1 MASDASNRRPKS
13 GVLPAKLRTL
23 VNDMKRFRIHRRE
36 KKGAK
41 GAMAE
46 PTSASEIL
54 LTPEST
60 KPIPSTHSSLP
71 AAANLAVQVTI
82 TFDEPLNY
90 SYTRNYETS
99 PSLQAT
105 EALCQ
110 GLLRR
115 VDHCCHELIT
125 RKDSTAMEYAAA
137 SGPDKPLRFEIQV
150 DIIRGWSEIWA
161 SRTFKSYQKQLLSVD
176 AAREIII
183 STHHIIGLFLRQ
195 HDEGF
200 VWKDGPV
207 RDDPLDEQGKFPH
220 RAGRVQPMSCVPRSY
235 FLEKSQ
241 SFELVPG
248 YTIAFSFTSRCQR
261 RKPSEWHTTVE
272 VNSGQTTPLNSIGI
286 ETLFFET
293 SYALEGVLRSE
304 RQAFEKVHSLCVSLD
319 GCKDCRH
326 HDNDGLELQFSITNN
341 LGPQFAHLER
351 TIHCNSNLSFHS
363 DVQECLRFVGKVE
376 TALAQVRD
384 TADDTINRM
393 NDLEF
398 RIIELRGHG
407 WSLDEPLIFVLDSSK
422 SFPQRDA
429 VAILDRIQAG
439 IADILRGNAISVR
452 MTAHK
457 RGHFILDKTFVAREP
472 FESTEKKKAKQS
484 RKSKAYV
491 LDRLQQRVEKDIAMI
506 CKDTITLDE
515 EDKETGTVQTE
526 VGALEQSPTHD
537 ADVSTSVS
545 GLETTESISRVP
557 TEKHE
562 DSPRENPNQE
572 TSPATSISEGMAED
586 YNLACK
592 AANPDAPDERELSV
606 PPSPTRCRPFIPA
619 RKSSSASAAIFI
631 PETGARAFPLVP
643 PGLDS
648 YGESEG
654 AAGLDMDREER
665 NLQTISDEPVGDNE
679 PHQPVN
685 ETKASQE
692 NGTAVTNSGEEPA
705 YEPSIASS
713 TPSLV
718 FGGGSSPESSFL
730 ITPKKHRLS
739 PDVSHPKNSTVD
751 SDDEEA
757 RDSGIDVHQDFGK
770 SQPFPS
776 PTLRHA
782 RPAISSP
789 LRVSQTVQEQ
799 SPLTIP
805 AISTSPSKSTIELA
819 DRTFGQETSS
829 APSMTQV
836 HLASPTETDAADI
849 FVSAVT
855 SPSKTHV
862 GAQDSKETSSVSSPS
877 SEPELPILAPQP
889 ITDESENE
897 NENENGNEFQECT
910 TNSFAQSKPDFTF
923 SSPPAISSPSYSDSG
938 DNPSPNPNNP
948 NTIFTP
954 STGSSS
960 NNISPNPNPNS
971 NPIPNPEPPRL
982 HIDMS
987 PDPSEADF
995 DSDAELS
1002 SPPSRPLT
1010 QRGSFGSA
1018 GVLGFHEQMFG
1029 SLSLRTALMRS
1040 RPGSSGEFSGGGSEG
1055 GRSRSRPGTA
1065 VSQRL

>member
-1 MASDASNRRPKS
+1 MASDASERRPKS
-13 GVLPAKLRTL
+13 GVLPAKFRTL

-41 GAMAE
+41 GAMPE
-46 PTSASEIL
+46 PTSTSEVL

-60 KPIPSTHSSLP
+60 KPIQSIHSSLP
-71 AAANLAVQVTI
+71 ATANLAVQVTI

-90 SYTRNYETS
+90 SYTRNYEAS

-105 EALCQ
+105 EAMCQ

-137 SGPDKPLRFEIQV
+137 SGSDKPLRFEIQV

-161 SRTFKSYQKQLLSVD
+161 SRTFKSYQKQLLSVE
-176 AAREIII
+176 AAREVII

-207 RDDPLDEQGKFPH
+207 RDDPLDDQGKFPH

-248 YTIAFSFTSRCQR
+248 YTVAFSFTSRCQR

-272 VNSGQTTPLNSIGI
+272 VNSAQAAPLNSIGI

-326 HDNDGLELQFSITNN
+326 HDNDGLELQFSVMNN
-341 LGPQFAHLER
+341 LGPQFPRLER
-351 TIHCNSNLSFHS
+351 TIYCNSNLSFHS
-363 DVQECLRFVGKVE
+363 DAQECMAFVNKVE
-376 TALAQVRD
+376 TALAHVRD
-384 TADDTINRM
+384 ATDDIINRM

-398 RIIELRGHG
+398 RITELRGHG
-407 WSLDEPLIFVLDSSK
+407 WSLEEPLIFILDSSK
-422 SFPQRDA
+422 SFSQRNIEA
-429 VAILDRIQAG
+429 VLDRIQAG
-439 IADILRGNAISVR
+439 ITDILRGNAISVR

-472 FESTEKKKAKQS
+472 FEPTEKKAKQS
-484 RKSKAYV
+484 RRSKAFV
-491 LDRLQQRVEKDIAMI
+491 LDRLQQRVERDIAMI
-506 CKDTITLDE
+506 CKDTITLDDADE
-515 EDKETGTVQTE
+515 ETGTVRTE
-526 VGALEQSPTHD
+526 AGVLEQSPTHD
-537 ADVSTSVS
+537 ADVSVSVS

-557 TEKHE
+557 TEQHE
-562 DSPRENPNQE
+562 DSPCENQHPE
-572 TSPATSISEGMAED
+572 TSAATSISEGMAED

-592 AANPDAPDERELSV
+592 AANPDAPEERELSV

-643 PGLDS
+643 DLDS
-648 YGESEG
+648 YVESEG
-654 AAGLDMDREER
+654 AGLDKDHEKRII
-665 NLQTISDEPVGDNE
+665 QAISDEPLGGNV
-679 PHQPVN
+679 PHQLAARISRPN
-685 ETKASQE
+685 TAHETMASQE
-692 NGTAVTNSGEEPA
+692 KEPAVTNSGEEPA

-718 FGGGSSPESSFL
+718 FGDGSSPDSSLL

-739 PDVSHPKNSTVD
+739 PDVDHSKNAIID
-751 SDDEEA
+751 SDDDEA

-782 RPAISSP
+782 RPVISSP
-789 LRVSQTVQEQ
+789 LRVSQTVQDQ
-799 SPLTIP
+799 SPLSIP
-805 AISTSPSKSTIELA
+805 AISNAPSKSIIELA
-819 DRTFGQETSS
+819 DQTFGQQSSS
-829 APSMTQV
+829 APSIT
-836 HLASPTETDAADI
+836 HIHHASTTEIDTADA
-849 FVSAVT
+849 FTSELP
-855 SPSKTHV
+855 SPSKPQVET
-862 GAQDSKETSSVSSPS
+862 QSLKEESGESSPS
-877 SEPELPILAPQP
+877 TEPELPNLPSQP
-889 ITDESENE
+889 ETEESENE
-897 NENENGNEFQECT
+897 NGIEFQEST

-923 SSPPAISSPSYSDSG
+923 SSPPAISSPSHSESGSD
-938 DNPSPNPNNP
+938 NPNNNNSPP
-948 NTIFTP
+948 NPIPILTSGSGSDNPNSSIP
-954 STGSSS
+954 SL
-960 NNISPNPNPNS
+960 NPNP
-971 NPIPNPEPPRL
+971 PRL
-982 HIDMS
+982 QIDMS
-987 PDPSEADF
+987 PDPSEADI
-995 DSDAELS
+995 DSDAEL

-1010 QRGSFGSA
+1010 QRSSFGSA

-1029 SLSLRTALMRS
+1029 SLSLRSALIRS
-1040 RPGSSGEFSGGGSEG
+1040 RPGSSGDFSVGEG
-1055 GRSRSRPGTA
+1055 RSRPGTA
-1065 VSQRL
+1065 VSHL

>member
-1 MASDASNRRPKS
+1 MASDASNRARPKP

-36 KKGAK
+36 KKAAK
-41 GAMAE
+41 GAMPE
-46 PTSASEIL
+46 PTSASEVL

-115 VDHCCHELIT
+115 VDHCCHELIA

-161 SRTFKSYQKQLLSVD
+161 SRTFKSYQKQLLSVE

-241 SFELVPG
+241 SFESVPG

-272 VNSGQTTPLNSIGI
+272 VNSGQTSPLNSIGI

-304 RQAFEKVHSLCVSLD
+304 RQEFEKVHSLCVSLD

-326 HDNDGLELQFSITNN
+326 HDNDGLDLQFSITNN
-341 LGPQFAHLER
+341 LGPQFPRLER

-363 DVQECLRFVGKVE
+363 DVQECLTFVNKVE
-376 TALAQVRD
+376 NALGHVRD
-384 TADDTINRM
+384 ATDDTINRM

-398 RIIELRGHG
+398 RITELRGHG
-407 WSLDEPLIFVLDSSK
+407 WSLDEPLIFILDSSK
-422 SFPQRDA
+422 YFPQRDVEA
-429 VAILDRIQAG
+429 VLDRIQAG

-472 FESTEKKKAKQS
+472 FEPTEKKKAKQS

-491 LDRLQQRVEKDIAMI
+491 LDRLQQRVDRDIAMI

-515 EDKETGTVQTE
+515 VEEETGTVQTE
-526 VGALEQSPTHD
+526 VGVLEQSPTHD
-537 ADVSTSVS
+537 ADISTSVS
-545 GLETTESISRVP
+545 GPETTESISRVP
-557 TEKHE
+557 TEQHE
-562 DSPRENPNQE
+562 DSPCENPNQE
-572 TSPATSISEGMAED
+572 TSAATSISEGMAED

-592 AANPDAPDERELSV
+592 AANPDAPEEHELSV
-606 PPSPTRCRPFIPA
+606 PPSPTRCRPSIPA

-643 PGLDS
+643 GLDS
-648 YGESEG
+648 YVESEG
-654 AAGLDMDREER
+654 AVLDSDPEEKTP
-665 NLQTISDEPVGDNE
+665 QAMFDEPVGDNVL
-679 PHQPVN
+679 HQPATRISRPNTAN
-685 ETKASQE
+685 EATVSQE
-692 NGTAVTNSGEEPA
+692 KEPAATNSGEEPA

-718 FGGGSSPESSFL
+718 FGCGSSPDSSLL
-730 ITPKKHRLS
+730 ITPKHHRHN
-739 PDVSHPKNSTVD
+739 PDVDYTKNIAVD
-751 SDDEEA
+751 SDDDEA
-757 RDSGIDVHQDFGK
+757 RDSGIDVHQGFGK
-770 SQPFPS
+770 TQPFPS

-782 RPAISSP
+782 KPAISSP

-799 SPLTIP
+799 SPLTVP
-805 AISTSPSKSTIELA
+805 TISHAPSKSTIELA
-819 DRTFGQETSS
+819 DQTFGQGTST
-829 APSMTQV
+829 APSVTQV
-836 HLASPTETDAADI
+836 HHASTTEINTDDV
-849 FVSAVT
+849 FTSEPP
-855 SPSKTHV
+855 SPSKP
-862 GAQDSKETSSVSSPS
+862 QTSSQSPKEESGESSPS
-877 SEPELPILAPQP
+877 SEPELPNVASRLN
-889 ITDESENE
+889 TEESENE
-897 NENENGNEFQECT
+897 NEIENEFQEST
-910 TNSFAQSKPDFTF
+910 TNSFAQSKPDFMF
-923 SSPPAISSPSYSDSG
+923 SSPPAVSSPSHSESG
-938 DNPSPNPNNP
+938 DSP
-948 NTIFTP
+948 
-954 STGSSS
+954 
-960 NNISPNPNPNS
+960 PNPNPILTPSSGSDSGPNS
-971 NPIPNPEPPRL
+971 LPVLSLNTDPLPKTEPPRL
-982 HIDMS
+982 QIDMS
-987 PDPSEADF
+987 PDPSEADI
-995 DSDAELS
+995 DSDAEL

-1010 QRGSFGSA
+1010 QRSSFGSA

-1040 RPGSSGEFSGGGSEG
+1040 RPGSSGGFSSGG
-1055 GRSRSRPGTA
+1055 SRPGTA
-1065 VSQRL
+1065 MSHF

>member
-1 MASDASNRRPKS
+1 MASESDASNRRPKS
-13 GVLPAKLRTL
+13 GVFPGKLRTL

-36 KKGAK
+36 KKGSK
-41 GAMAE
+41 GAMPE
-46 PTSASEIL
+46 STSAPEIPQ
-54 LTPEST
+54 TPEST
-60 KPIPSTHSSLP
+60 KPISSTHSSLP

-137 SGPDKPLRFEIQV
+137 SGTDKPLRFEIQV

-161 SRTFKSYQKQLLSVD
+161 SRTFKSYQKQLLSVEAPRD
-176 AAREIII
+176 IIT

-248 YTIAFSFTSRCQR
+248 YTIGFSFTSRCQR

-272 VNSGQTTPLNSIGI
+272 VNSGQTAPLNSIGA
-286 ETLFFET
+286 EFLFFET
-293 SYALEGVLRSE
+293 SYALEGVLRLE
-304 RQAFEKVHSLCVSLD
+304 RQAFEKVHSLCVSTD

-326 HDNDGLELQFSITNN
+326 HDNDGLELQFSVTNN
-341 LGPQFAHLER
+341 LGPQFPLLER
-351 TIHCNSNLSFHS
+351 TIRCNSNLSFHS
-363 DVQECLRFVGKVE
+363 DAQECLTFVNKVE
-376 TALAQVRD
+376 AALSQVRD

-398 RIIELRGHG
+398 RITELRGHG
-407 WSLDEPLIFVLDSSK
+407 WSLDEPLIFILGSSK
-422 SFPQRDA
+422 SFSQRN
-429 VAILDRIQAG
+429 VEAILDRIQAG

-484 RKSKAYV
+484 RKSRAYV
-491 LDRLQQRVEKDIAMI
+491 LDRLQQRVERDIAMI
-506 CKDTITLDE
+506 CKDTITLDDVE
-515 EDKETGTVQTE
+515 EETVGTQTE
-526 VGALEQSPTHD
+526 ACVLEQTPTHD
-537 ADVSTSVS
+537 ADVSTSAS
-545 GLETTESISRVP
+545 GLETTESISRFL
-557 TEKHE
+557 TEQHE
-562 DSPRENPNQE
+562 DSPCENPNQD

-586 YNLACK
+586 YNLACAAANP
-592 AANPDAPDERELSV
+592 AANPDAPDECELSV
-606 PPSPTRCRPFIPA
+606 PPSPTKCRPFIPA
-619 RKSSSASAAIFI
+619 RKSSTASAVIFI

-643 PGLDS
+643 GLDS
-648 YGESEG
+648 YVESEG
-654 AAGLDMDREER
+654 SDLDKDTKEGDSRHA
-665 NLQTISDEPVGDNE
+665 ISVEPLTSRPDTANE
-679 PHQPVN
+679 A
-685 ETKASQE
+685 KASQGKE
-692 NGTAVTNSGEEPA
+692 PIVTTNAGEEPA
-705 YEPSIASS
+705 YEASIASS

-718 FGGGSSPESSFL
+718 FGDSSSPDSSLL
-730 ITPKKHRLS
+730 ITPRNHRLS
-739 PDVSHPKNSTVD
+739 PDMDYPKHTIID
-751 SDDEEA
+751 SDDEEG
-757 RDSGIDVHQDFGK
+757 RDSDVEAHQEFGK

-789 LRVSQTVQEQ
+789 LRVSQSVQDQ
-799 SPLTIP
+799 SPLGIP
-805 AISTSPSKSTIELA
+805 ASSVAPSKSTIELA
-819 DRTFGQETSS
+819 DQTFGQET
-829 APSMTQV
+829 PSVTEVTQV
-836 HLASPTETDAADI
+836 HHASTTEIEKPDVFTSEDL
-849 FVSAVT
+849 
-855 SPSKTHV
+855 SPSK
-862 GAQDSKETSSVSSPS
+862 AQIEGQASKKEKI
-877 SEPELPILAPQP
+877 EPELPTHTDQP
-889 ITDESENE
+889 ESESE
-897 NENENGNEFQECT
+897 IDFQEPT
-910 TNSFAQSKPDFTF
+910 ADTFAQSKPDFAF
-923 SSPPAISSPSYSDSG
+923 SSPPAA
-938 DNPSPNPNNP
+938 
-948 NTIFTP
+948 TP
-954 STGSSS
+954 SASESGEDS
-960 NNISPNPNPNS
+960 NNNNTSGSTSTSTSNP
-971 NPIPNPEPPRL
+971 NPIPNPPRVQ
-982 HIDMS
+982 IDMS
-987 PDPSEADF
+987 PDPSEFDVGF
-995 DSDAELS
+995 DSDPDLS
-1002 SPPSRPLT
+1002 PPPSRPLT
-1010 QRGSFGSA
+1010 QRSSFGSA

-1040 RPGSSGEFSGGGSEG
+1040 RPGSSGDFGVGGGGEK
-1055 GRSRSRPGTA
+1055 SRPGTA
-1065 VSQRL
+1065 M

>member
-1 MASDASNRRPKS
+1 M
-13 GVLPAKLRTL
+13 
-23 VNDMKRFRIHRRE
+23 FRIHRRE
-36 KKGAK
+36 KKGLK
-41 GAMAE
+41 GAILPE
-46 PTSASEIL
+46 PTSTSEVL

-90 SYTRNYETS
+90 SYTRNYEAS
-99 PSLQAT
+99 PSLLAT

-137 SGPDKPLRFEIQV
+137 SGSDKPLRFEIQV

-161 SRTFKSYQKQLLSVD
+161 SRTFKSYQKQLLSVE

-241 SFELVPG
+241 FFEIIPG

-272 VNSGQTTPLNSIGI
+272 VNSSQTAPLNSIGI

-293 SYALEGVLRSE
+293 SYALEGVLRTE
-304 RQAFEKVHSLCVSLD
+304 RQTFEKVHSLCVSLD

-326 HDNDGLELQFSITNN
+326 HDNDGLELHFSIANN
-341 LGPQFAHLER
+341 LGPQFPLLER

-363 DVQECLRFVGKVE
+363 DVQECLKFVNKVE
-376 TALAQVRD
+376 AALAQVRD
-384 TADDTINRM
+384 AADDTINRM

-398 RIIELRGHG
+398 RITELRGHG
-407 WSLDEPLIFVLDSSK
+407 WSLDEPLIFILDSSK
-422 SFPQRDA
+422 SFSLRNTE
-429 VAILDRIQAG
+429 AILDRIQAG

-457 RGHFILDKTFVAREP
+457 RGHFVLDKTFVAREP
-472 FESTEKKKAKQS
+472 FEATDKKKTKVP
-484 RKSKAYV
+484 RKSRAYV
-491 LDRLQQRVEKDIAMI
+491 LDRLQQRVERDIAMI
-506 CKDTITLDE
+506 CKDTITVDE
-515 EDKETGTVQTE
+515 EPEETATVQTE
-526 VGALEQSPTHD
+526 VGLLEQSPTHD
-537 ADVSTSVS
+537 ADISTSVS
-545 GLETTESISRVP
+545 GLETSESISRVP
-557 TEKHE
+557 TEQHE
-562 DSPRENPNQE
+562 GPLQDNPNQE

-592 AANPDAPDERELSV
+592 AANPDAPEERELSV
-606 PPSPTRCRPFIPA
+606 PPSPTRCRPSIPA

-643 PGLDS
+643 GLNS
-648 YGESEG
+648 YIESEG
-654 AAGLDMDREER
+654 TVLDEDEDEKI
-665 NLQTISDEPVGDNE
+665 LQAVSDEPVTPTSHPNAADK
-679 PHQPVN
+679 PRV
-685 ETKASQE
+685 SQE
-692 NGTAVTNSGEEPA
+692 KGPAVTTNPGEEQV
-705 YEPSIASS
+705 YERSINSS

-718 FGGGSSPESSFL
+718 FGGGSSPDSSLL
-730 ITPKKHRLS
+730 ITPKHHRLS
-739 PDVSHPKNSTVD
+739 PDVEHTKNTTID
-751 SDDEEA
+751 SDDEEG
-757 RDSGIDVHQDFGK
+757 RDSGIDLHHDSKKNK
-770 SQPFPS
+770 SFPS

-782 RPAISSP
+782 KPVISSP
-789 LRVSQTVQEQ
+789 LRVSQSVQEQ
-799 SPLTIP
+799 SPLSVPTIS
-805 AISTSPSKSTIELA
+805 AAPSKSTIELA
-819 DRTFGQETSS
+819 DRTFGHETSS
-829 APSMTQV
+829 APSVTQV
-836 HLASPTETDAADI
+836 HLTSPTETDTTDVFA
-849 FVSAVT
+849 SALA
-855 SPSKTHV
+855 SPSKPQL
-862 GAQDSKETSSVSSPS
+862 GAQDVKEESSESSPS
-877 SEPELPILAPQP
+877 TKPELPVFVTQP
-889 ITDESENE
+889 AADESEHE
-897 NENENGNEFQECT
+897 NVIEFQEAT

-923 SSPPAISSPSYSDSG
+923 SSPPDASSPSHSESGSDHPALPLLHLDSA
-938 DNPSPNPNNP
+938 
-948 NTIFTP
+948 
-954 STGSSS
+954 
-960 NNISPNPNPNS
+960 PNS
-971 NPIPNPEPPRL
+971 NSNSDPSSSLPPLEPPRL

-987 PDPSEADF
+987 PDPSEADI
-995 DSDAELS
+995 DSEAEL

-1010 QRGSFGSA
+1010 QRSSFGSA

-1029 SLSLRTALMRS
+1029 SLSLRTAMMRG
-1040 RPGSSGEFSGGGSEG
+1040 RPGSSGEFSDREG
-1055 GRSRSRPGTA
+1055 RSRPGTA

>member
-36 KKGAK
+36 KKGLK
-41 GAMAE
+41 GAILPE
-46 PTSASEIL
+46 PTSTSEVL

-60 KPIPSTHSSLP
+60 KPIPSTQSSLP

-90 SYTRNYETS
+90 SYTRNYEAS
-99 PSLQAT
+99 PSLLAT

-137 SGPDKPLRFEIQV
+137 SGSDKPLRFEIQV

-161 SRTFKSYQKQLLSVD
+161 SRTFKSYQKQLLSVE
-176 AAREIII
+176 AARDIII

-241 SFELVPG
+241 SFEIIPG

-261 RKPSEWHTTVE
+261 RKQSEWHTTVE
-272 VNSGQTTPLNSIGI
+272 VNSSQTAPLNSIGI

-304 RQAFEKVHSLCVSLD
+304 RQTFEKVHSLCVSLD

-326 HDNDGLELQFSITNN
+326 HDNDGLDLHFSIANN
-341 LGPQFAHLER
+341 LGPQFPLLER

-363 DVQECLRFVGKVE
+363 DVQECLEFVNKVE
-376 TALAQVRD
+376 AALAQVRD
-384 TADDTINRM
+384 AADDTINRM

-398 RIIELRGHG
+398 RITELRGHG
-407 WSLDEPLIFVLDSSK
+407 WSLDEPLIFILDSSK
-422 SFPQRDA
+422 SFSLRNTE
-429 VAILDRIQAG
+429 AILDRIQAG

-457 RGHFILDKTFVAREP
+457 RGHFVLDKTFVAREP
-472 FESTEKKKAKQS
+472 FEATDKKKTKVP
-484 RKSKAYV
+484 RKSRAYV
-491 LDRLQQRVEKDIAMI
+491 LDRLQQRVERDIAMI
-506 CKDTITLDE
+506 CKDTITVDE
-515 EDKETGTVQTE
+515 EPEETATVQTE
-526 VGALEQSPTHD
+526 VGLLEQSPTHD
-537 ADVSTSVS
+537 ADISTSVS
-545 GLETTESISRVP
+545 GLETSESISRVP
-557 TEKHE
+557 TEQHE
-562 DSPRENPNQE
+562 GPLQDNPNQE

-592 AANPDAPDERELSV
+592 AANPDAPEERELSV
-606 PPSPTRCRPFIPA
+606 PPSPTRCRPSIPA

-643 PGLDS
+643 GLNS
-648 YGESEG
+648 YIESEG
-654 AAGLDMDREER
+654 SVLDDEDEK
-665 NLQTISDEPVGDNE
+665 NIQAISDDPVTPTSHPNATDK
-679 PHQPVN
+679 PRV
-685 ETKASQE
+685 SQE
-692 NGTAVTNSGEEPA
+692 KRPAVTTNPGEEQV
-705 YEPSIASS
+705 YERSINSS

-718 FGGGSSPESSFL
+718 FGGGSSPDSSLL
-730 ITPKKHRLS
+730 ITPKHHRLS
-739 PDVSHPKNSTVD
+739 PDVEHTKNATID

-757 RDSGIDVHQDFGK
+757 RDSGIDLHHDSKKNK
-770 SQPFPS
+770 SFPS

-782 RPAISSP
+782 KPVISSP

-799 SPLTIP
+799 SPLSVPTIS
-805 AISTSPSKSTIELA
+805 AAPSKSTIELA
-819 DRTFGQETSS
+819 DRTFGHETSS
-829 APSMTQV
+829 APSVTQV
-836 HLASPTETDAADI
+836 HLTSPTETDTTDV
-849 FVSAVT
+849 FTSALA
-855 SPSKTHV
+855 SPSKSQLGT
-862 GAQDSKETSSVSSPS
+862 QDAKGESGESSPS
-877 SEPELPILAPQP
+877 TEPKLPVLVTQP
-889 ITDESENE
+889 AADESEHE
-897 NENENGNEFQECT
+897 NVIEFQEST
-910 TNSFAQSKPDFTF
+910 TDSFAQSKPDFAF
-923 SSPPAISSPSYSDSG
+923 SSPPDASSPSHSESGSDHPALPLLHLDSA
-938 DNPSPNPNNP
+938 
-948 NTIFTP
+948 
-954 STGSSS
+954 
-960 NNISPNPNPNS
+960 PNS
-971 NPIPNPEPPRL
+971 NPNSEPTSSLPPLEPPRL

-987 PDPSEADF
+987 PDPSEADI
-995 DSDAELS
+995 DSEAEL

-1010 QRGSFGSA
+1010 QRSSFGSA

-1029 SLSLRTALMRS
+1029 SLSLRTAMMRG
-1040 RPGSSGEFSGGGSEG
+1040 RPGSSGEFSDREG
-1055 GRSRSRPGTA
+1055 RSRPGTA